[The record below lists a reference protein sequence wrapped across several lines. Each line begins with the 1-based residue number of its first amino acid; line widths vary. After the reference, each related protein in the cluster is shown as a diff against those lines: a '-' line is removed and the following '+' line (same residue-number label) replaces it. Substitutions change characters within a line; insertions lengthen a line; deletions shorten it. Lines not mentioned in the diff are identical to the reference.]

1 MRRFLLLVAM
11 LTLVLAF
18 ATSAVGQVYGGNDN
32 IIVCTNTA
40 AQNAQAAVESQEDA
54 EATLAN
60 LLDQLNRCGVFIS
73 DDDTIVNDQDS
84 VINDEHYTQKSDQEG
99 ESGSIDTAAGVNN
112 WGDNA
117 ALCVPIMQSGYT
129 GNDQT
134 GQQFTQS
141 DATVDGIELSGNTS
155 GLSSELSGEC
165 APTIG
170 QSAAS

>member
-1 MRRFLLLVAM
+1 LRRFLLLVAM
-11 LTLVLAF
+11 LTLMLAF

-60 LLDQLNRCGVFIS
+60 LLDQLNRCGVFID

-84 VINDEHYTQKSDQEG
+84 AISDEHYTQESDQEG

-141 DATVDGIELSGNTS
+141 DATVDGIEPSGNTS

-170 QSAAS
+170 QSAAF